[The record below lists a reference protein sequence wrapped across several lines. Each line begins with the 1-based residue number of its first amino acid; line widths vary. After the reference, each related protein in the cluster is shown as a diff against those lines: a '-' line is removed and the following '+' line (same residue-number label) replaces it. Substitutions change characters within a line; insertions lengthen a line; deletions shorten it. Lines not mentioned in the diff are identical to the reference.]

1 MRTILVMFKRIA
13 EHAHCRQPERFS
25 GFVGWVSFRENF
37 DDILD
42 DVACISGNDGLCNSS
57 DMMTSQNALELDTYL
72 ESAKENLQE
81 FV

>member
-1 MRTILVMFKRIA
+1 MRTILVMFKRTA

-25 GFVGWVSFRENF
+25 GFVGWVSFGKDF

-42 DVACISGNDGLCNSS
+42 DVACISGNDGLRNSS
-57 DMMTSQNALELDTYL
+57 DMTFQNASELDTYL